1 MPLPDIARSR
11 LRGSW
16 RDGRLTQPIARLAVE
31 VVGLRFGRNRQAR
44 DGNKHDPP
52 SPVHLAGLLFG
63 EQTDD
68 PELRER

>member
-1 MPLPDIARSR
+1 
-11 LRGSW
+11 
-16 RDGRLTQPIARLAVE
+16 
-31 VVGLRFGRNRQAR
+31 VGLRFGRNRQAR

>member
-31 VVGLRFGRNRQAR
+31 VVGLRFGRN
-44 DGNKHDPP
+44 GK
-52 SPVHLAGLLFG
+52 PVMATSMTHLAPSTWRGFLFG